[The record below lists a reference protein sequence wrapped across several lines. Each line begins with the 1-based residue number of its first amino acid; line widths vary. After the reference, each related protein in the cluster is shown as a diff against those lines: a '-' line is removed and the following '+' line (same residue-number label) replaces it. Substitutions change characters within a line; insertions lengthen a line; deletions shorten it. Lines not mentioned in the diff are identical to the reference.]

1 MIHSFADKD
10 TELLWKKER
19 VRPYGSTGRAALR
32 KLIQLNGAEK
42 LEDLRMPPGNS
53 LEALKGGRAGQ
64 HSIRINAQWRI
75 CFRWRAGRATN
86 VDIVDYH

>member
-32 KLIQLNGAEK
+32 KLITEG
-42 LEDLRMPPGNS
+42 
-53 LEALKGGRAGQ
+53 KGSA
-64 HSIRINAQWRI
+64 
-75 CFRWRAGRATN
+75 
-86 VDIVDYH
+86 